1 MSCPSVSTAFAIILF
16 TSYVRS
22 GGDGMT
28 GGIAAELDGGLA
40 GLEGGPEEELDGG
53 LAGLEGGLGRGLDGG
68 LAAGLAGDLEGG
80 LQELEGGGRG
90 DTSSENFAM
99 RAARCLATRRAFS
112 SFTLAACTYIQCV
125 CLLYKRTK
133 NTHWIQ
139 PSPAASM

>member
-1 MSCPSVSTAFAIILF
+1 MK
-16 TSYVRS
+16 
-22 GGDGMT
+22 

-40 GLEGGPEEELDGG
+40 GLEGGLGRE
-53 LAGLEGGLGRGLDGG
+53 LEGDVAGDLDGG

-80 LQELEGGGRG
+80 LVRELEGGGRG